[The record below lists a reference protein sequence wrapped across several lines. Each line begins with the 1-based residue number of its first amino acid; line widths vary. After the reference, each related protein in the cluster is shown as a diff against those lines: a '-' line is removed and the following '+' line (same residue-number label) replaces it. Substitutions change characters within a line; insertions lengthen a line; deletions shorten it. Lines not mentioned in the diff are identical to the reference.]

1 MEEQLERIRKAYDL
15 TVELHNK
22 GTNPL
27 DNVPDEIKN
36 SNGYKYLIA
45 AKNLL
50 NSGAADIRE
59 YLNPARGMYF
69 LDAGCS
75 ANLANYRLDRWPS
88 TYYGVDISP
97 RLIRAMKDYVNRNKL
112 IIGGLWVTDAS
123 KMSFEDDF
131 FDIAAM
137 IGVLEYCTFE
147 YIQQTLYE
155 VNRVLKPGAKAVL
168 DIPNQAHPHI
178 GDMVELEKYL
188 ERPYF
193 LHPGEKFEEL
203 LKKLFIIEGIDDS
216 QVMIKY
222 FVRAIK

>member
-1 MEEQLERIRKAYDL
+1 MEEHLERIRKVYDL

-22 GTNPL
+22 GINPL
-27 DNVPDEIKN
+27 YNVPEEIKN
-36 SNGYKYLIA
+36 SNGYKHLIS

-88 TYYGVDISP
+88 TYYGIDISP
-97 RLIRAMKDYVNRNKL
+97 RLIQAMKDYVNRNNL
-112 IIGGLWVTDAS
+112 SIGGLWVADVS
-123 KMSFEDDF
+123 KMPFEDGF
-131 FDIAAM
+131 FNIATM
-137 IGVLEYCTFE
+137 IGVLEYCTVE
-147 YIQQTLYE
+147 YIKQTLYE
-155 VNRVLKPGAKAVL
+155 VNRVLKSGAKAVL
-168 DIPNQAHPHI
+168 DIPNKEHPHI

-188 ERPYF
+188 ERPNF
-193 LHPGEKFEEL
+193 LHPREKFEEL

-216 QVMIKY
+216 KVMIKY

>member
-1 MEEQLERIRKAYDL
+1 MEEHLERIRRVYDL

-22 GTNPL
+22 GINPL
-27 DNVPDEIKN
+27 YNVPEEIKN
-36 SNGYKYLIA
+36 SNGYKHLIST
-45 AKNLL
+45 KNLL

-88 TYYGVDISP
+88 TYYGIDISP
-97 RLIRAMKDYVNRNKL
+97 RLIQAMKDYVNRNNL
-112 IIGGLWVTDAS
+112 SIGGLWVADVS
-123 KMSFEDDF
+123 KMPFEDGF
-131 FDIAAM
+131 FNIATM
-137 IGVLEYCTFE
+137 IGVLEYCTLE

-155 VNRVLKPGAKAVL
+155 VNRVLKSGAKAVL
-168 DIPNQAHPHI
+168 DIPNKEHPHI

-188 ERPYF
+188 ERPNI
-193 LHPGEKFEEL
+193 LHPRDKFEEL
-203 LKKLFIIEGIDDS
+203 LKKLFIIDGIDDS